1 MKRLFGGDKSLLIAQ
16 LLDALAGEVCPI
28 CTRVAEAEHR
38 QIDMLL
44 HERVND
50 GRTRDALATAHGFCA
65 EHTRLLLEVG
75 GRGCHA
81 KIALLYAAQMAALAD
96 EIEQLPAQGETNGA
110 LQTDCLVCANVKRTE
125 RLYGEMLARRL
136 AEPRFRQ
143 ALADGPGLCLTHLRQ
158 VYALAAPA
166 ERALLREM
174 QATRLRAL
182 SHHLREF
189 ARKSAQVAQGVREPF
204 GDERDSW
211 IRALR
216 VYNGDLPG

>member
-1 MKRLFGGDKSLLIAQ
+1 MKRLFGGEKSLLIAQ

-38 QIDMLL
+38 QLDMLL

-50 GRTRDALATAHGFCA
+50 GRTREALAAARGLCA

-81 KIALLYAAQMAALAD
+81 KIALLYAAQVGALAD
-96 EIEQLPAQGETNGA
+96 EVAQLPAQGAPNGA
-110 LQTDCLVCANVKRTE
+110 LQTTCLVCANVARTE
-125 RLYGEMLARRL
+125 GLYAELLARRL

-143 ALADGPGLCLTHLRQ
+143 ALKDSPGLCLPHLRQ

-166 ERALLREM
+166 ERALLREIES
-174 QATRLRAL
+174 ARLRSL
-182 SHHLREF
+182 SHDLREF
-189 ARKSAQVAQGVREPF
+189 ARKSAQVAQGVRESF
-204 GDERDSW
+204 GSERDAW

-216 VYNGDLPG
+216 VYDGDLPG